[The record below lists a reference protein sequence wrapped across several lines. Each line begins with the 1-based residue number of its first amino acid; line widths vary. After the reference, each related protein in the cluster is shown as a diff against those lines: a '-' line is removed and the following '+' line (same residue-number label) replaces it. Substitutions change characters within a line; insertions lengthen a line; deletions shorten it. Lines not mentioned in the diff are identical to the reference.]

1 MNTGCRNDTS
11 GSSAGQLEIARRHDA
26 ADTRAVRVKGHHAT
40 VAQDVRDA
48 STTAASTATL
58 VQAIV
63 DRMDYNH
70 EDSLQWEASATK
82 VALATATLASRTA
95 DEERWTIL

>member
-1 MNTGCRNDTS
+1 MTPPLLRPPQPH
-11 GSSAGQLEIARRHDA
+11 SS
-26 ADTRAVRVKGHHAT
+26 
-40 VAQDVRDA
+40 
-48 STTAASTATL
+48 